1 MLSLLIDMIKH
12 SQSTQSNK
20 FAVFLQYLKK
30 EVRNGVSFLHADK
43 HQSFYKLTLSFLM
56 EVARHVQR
64 NQNRK
69 LGIFFQYIMKKVSQ
83 LLCVLWWCKTFRYF
97 TRVQSCS
104 LLLVFS
110 FSLTA
115 VCISRISCSDHPKLS
130 FIFVRHVSNCVF
142 HSSVSLLTPK
152 SFCSYTFVFNFCIS
166 SNFVINSFFR
176 FSTSRLF
183 LLVNVSFILLF
194 LSSSISAIVVSV
206 FFWISQTGPY
216 FLC

>member
-1 MLSLLIDMIKH
+1 
-12 SQSTQSNK
+12 
-20 FAVFLQYLKK
+20 
-30 EVRNGVSFLHADK
+30 
-43 HQSFYKLTLSFLM
+43 
-56 EVARHVQR
+56 
-64 NQNRK
+64 
-69 LGIFFQYIMKKVSQ
+69 MKKVSQ

-176 FSTSRLF
+176 FSISRLISSCQCFISFVFDFTYFDLAVCQF
-183 LLVNVSFILLF
+183 LHLCYSGHCI
-194 LSSSISAIVVSV
+194 
-206 FFWISQTGPY
+206 FWITQTVPY
-216 FLC
+216 FLCWFILDLLSSYLHGKSRNVLIFSKLSTRIIRKSSWSIMYLLM